1 MRKLT
6 RQLVILFVVF
16 VIYFGYTTFVD
27 GLSLFHTNFDL
38 YDPTGVSILV
48 GKGTAQGTSTFDK
61 YLTWTNAGWQAKEA
75 FAIKLNDVLTVVSFG
90 QIIGKDI
97 LIPDFIGGFWAANS
111 LTATILAPFKLVLV
125 GGVFAMLV
133 PLTKTIFFGTVI
145 GIKSYLKSR
154 RSNILF
160 NYQNAIK
167 FTSELHEKLVAGDFE
182 QVKAAYGSYNGL
194 ALKPAFLVN
203 MMDEIGDV
211 LIVEGSLKK
220 FIQPCEVVVNSLK
233 EMYEKERRNMLTA
246 KQDEMFFDFK
256 RGYEYTS
263 IGSKYS
269 IAYYKAIDT
278 KVESKSKLA
287 WKLYSL
293 EMFRFYIF
301 FIFAIVPTVI
311 INVILLPLIGLAG
324 AAGNAAPALIIV
336 IWFAI
341 AIALH
346 AIFTFTK
353 SSYKNMKKQLIC
365 PAITYYGLMI
375 VMAITLAIGINGII
389 AMGPI
394 TAPGS
399 SSAMMT
405 IFFSRLGVAVL
416 STCLIMYVI
425 STLMDAN
432 KAATGMTKKVIF
444 DGVILPLIAWL
455 LSIGLNL
462 VGIILEML
470 NIEIDTTMFSTISI
484 AVLIAFWVYL
494 SVSGVL
500 LNNIVIPSRKKRVE
514 TQQALAA
521 EGKAAQDKSQ
531 AKN

>member
-38 YDPTGVSILV
+38 YDPKSVESLIAVV

-61 YLTWTNAGWQAKEA
+61 YLTWTNDGWQAKES
-75 FAIKLNDVLTVVSFG
+75 FIIILNQVKTTINAGS
-90 QIIGKDI
+90 IISV
-97 LIPDFIGGFWAANS
+97 PDFIGGFWAANS

-324 AAGNAAPALIIV
+324 EAGNAAPALIIV
-336 IWFAI
+336 IWFAS
-341 AIALH
+341 AIILH
-346 AIFTFTK
+346 AIFTLTK
-353 SSYKNMKKQLIC
+353 SSYKNMKKELLK

-432 KAATGMTKKVIF
+432 KAATGMTKKVIL

-455 LSIGLNL
+455 LSTGLNL
-462 VGIILEML
+462 VGMILGLAHVETNL
-470 NIEIDTTMFSTISI
+470 DAVFSAVSI
-484 AVLIAFWVYL
+484 GVLIAFWVYL

-521 EGKAAQDKSQ
+521 EGKAAQDKSE